1 MVESGSDSGFY
12 IDSTGF
18 LVCNEESFTCN
29 EKWICS
35 ELLIS
40 ALTKAVDNEIIN
52 EDLIMET
59 IPSNMKKENSLHFFT
74 QRKLELI
81 EWNMEQNRFDPSW
94 EKIIQWLKEF
104 ILKNFEENEINSF
117 FDET

>member
-1 MVESGSDSGFY
+1 MVESGSDSEFY

-18 LVCNEESFTCN
+18 LVCNEKSFTWN

-52 EDLIMET
+52 EDDILET
-59 IPSNMKKENSLHFFT
+59 IPSNMKKENSFHFFT
-74 QRKLELI
+74 ERKLELI
-81 EWNMEQNRFDPSW
+81 EWNMEQNRLDPSW
-94 EKIIQWLKEF
+94 KKIIQWLKKF
-104 ILKNFEENEINSF
+104 ILKKFEENEINSF
-117 FDET
+117 FDKN